1 MSTVILAEKPSQ
13 AMDIGK
19 VIGIKSR
26 GDGFLETVNGQ
37 YITWAIG
44 HLLEL
49 AEPQEYDEAWGGR
62 WAWAQL
68 PMIPAQWKYQVNRK
82 TSKQLTVIKG
92 LLKKATHV
100 IIATD
105 AGREGELIAR
115 EVLEH
120 SKYKGKISRFWTSSL
135 VASDIKRAL
144 GNLKKGEET
153 YPLYE
158 AALAR
163 SHSDWMLG
171 LSGTRAASLAANV
184 RGDYFPLGRVKT
196 PTLALVV
203 KRGLAVKGFAS
214 KTYFEL
220 EASVRTKRGASFK
233 MLHAPDEEHR
243 ITKKEDAEALKR
255 KAAGHQGPLKVEKRA
270 ESEAPPLPY
279 SLPALQKDA
288 NRILGF
294 TAKNT
299 LKVAQA
305 LYEKKAATYPRTD
318 CQYLAES
325 QVAEVPGV
333 LDVVAKRFP
342 SAVAALRKAGI
353 VTRKSTFNDAK
364 LVDHHGIIPTMLFVG
379 DLEGAEE
386 QLYALICQRYLQ
398 TLGPDCKYTA
408 TRVTMDANGVP
419 FKATGKTINDPGW
432 QALKL
437 PQLKS
442 EAED

>member
-19 VIGIKSR
+19 VIGIKGR
-26 GDGFLETVNGQ
+26 GDGFLELVNGW

-49 AEPQEYDEAWGGR
+49 AEPQDYNEAWGGR
-62 WAWAQL
+62 WSWTQL
-68 PMIPAQWKYQVNRK
+68 PMIPEQWKYQVNRK

-135 VASDIKRAL
+135 VASDIRRAL
-144 GNLKKGEET
+144 DNLKKGEET

-171 LSGTRAASLAANV
+171 LTGTRGASLAANV

-203 KRGLAVKGFAS
+203 RRCLAVKNFAA
-214 KTYFEL
+214 KTYYEL
-220 EASVRTKRGASFK
+220 EAVVRTKKGATLK

-243 ITKKEDAEALKR
+243 ITKKDDAESLKKRAL
-255 KAAGHQGPLKVEKRA
+255 GHQGPLRVEKRA
-270 ESEAPPLPY
+270 ETEAPPLPY

-294 TAKNT
+294 SAKNT

-318 CQYLAES
+318 CQFLAES
-325 QVAEVPGV
+325 QVAEVPAV
-333 LDVVAKRFP
+333 LDVGAKRFP
-342 SAVAALRKAGI
+342 AAVSALRKAGI

-364 LVDHHGIIPTMLFVG
+364 LVDHHGIIPTMLHVAE
-379 DLEGAEE
+379 LEGAEE

-398 TLGPDCKYTA
+398 TLGPDCKFTS
-408 TRVTMDANGVP
+408 TRITMDANGVP
-419 FKATGKTINDPGW
+419 FKATGRVINDPGW

-437 PQLKS
+437 PNLKA